1 VTRDVRL
8 SVTLA
13 GRHSLG
19 PGSLRGACE
28 SVERDLLDGS
38 AEYAI
43 RSTAPGHEFTL
54 HGRRDGSG
62 LVAVRLDES
71 SFMAVWDEE
80 SYLEV
85 PASALD
91 AVGRRLRPAGDV
103 HVRIHALV
111 TNVAME
117 PVKIGGNPVPVALD
131 TTTFGLARPAAAGE
145 DGGRGELTFSGLVA
159 RTEDATANLTIFGEA
174 RSGMPAV
181 RGIMERALAALSAHC
196 EAFAR

>member
-1 VTRDVRL
+1 
-8 SVTLA
+8 
-13 GRHSLG
+13 
-19 PGSLRGACE
+19 
-28 SVERDLLDGS
+28 LDGS

-145 DGGRGELTFSGLVA
+145 DGGKGELTFSGLVA